1 MKLFTG
7 ALYKL
12 IKYNAPTGHEEEKKN
27 NNEELRDKSLTFLS
41 SANVR
46 SN

>member
-12 IKYNAPTGHEEEKKN
+12 IKYNAPTGREEEKKIIMKN
-27 NNEELRDKSLTFLS
+27 
-41 SANVR
+41 
-46 SN
+46 